1 MLARQLYEWAFITG
15 AASVAVAAMFRCL
28 VLLIGLR
35 LALKEASAADRVEIY
50 REFARA
56 LRVKGFSR
64 FSPR

>member
-15 AASVAVAAMFRCL
+15 AASAAVAAMFRCL
-28 VLLIGLR
+28 VLLIGLK
-35 LALKEASAADRVEIY
+35 LALKDASAADRAQIY

-56 LRVKGFSR
+56 LRVKGLSR